1 MPKIILIDDNS
12 RDQRRAYG
20 ADYIDENIFDDIVD
34 HFERVDQNTDFS
46 FIENAACVLVHDSL
60 EDFTDGHFNPES
72 HIAKDLIVTKL
83 DNLHIP
89 YVCFSDGHAPTGLY
103 DSDKNIVELKKS
115 EFYNRLRPFLENFR
129 SYQSLDFRILA
140 YGKNF
145 RRILMTKYVRSLF
158 QQLDTKPESV
168 VLSATDVLPV
178 DSKEP
183 HFLEEIVILSQPA
196 IGMGY
201 NDVLNFIDDEEITIK
216 EFKARIKSILN
227 SVIQYG
233 KNTYTWK

>member
-1 MPKIILIDDNS
+1 
-12 RDQRRAYG
+12 
-20 ADYIDENIFDDIVD
+20 
-34 HFERVDQNTDFS
+34 
-46 FIENAACVLVHDSL
+46 
-60 EDFTDGHFNPES
+60 
-72 HIAKDLIVTKL
+72 
-83 DNLHIP
+83 
-89 YVCFSDGHAPTGLY
+89 
-103 DSDKNIVELKKS
+103 
-115 EFYNRLRPFLENFR
+115 
-129 SYQSLDFRILA
+129 
-140 YGKNF
+140 
-145 RRILMTKYVRSLF
+145 MTKYVRGLF